1 MQIIVGGVVYM
12 VTNYKEVKYNVA
24 GKFFQ
29 QLIKTI
35 HRLIELMKKYYMN
48 TKK

>member
-12 VTNYKEVKYNVA
+12 VTNYKEIKYNVA
-24 GKFFQ
+24 GNFFQ

-35 HRLIELMKKYYMN
+35 HGLIELMRKYYKN